1 MTGRAS
7 AWQPAISYLLTGAL
21 VASCHS
27 AWPLH
32 TQRGNETLHANVCA
46 RLRDAERRLVFL
58 FLFPPVP

>member
-21 VASCHS
+21 VASRHS
-27 AWPLH
+27 ARPLH

-46 RLRDAERRLVFL
+46 RLRDAERRLVS
-58 FLFPPVP
+58 LFPPVP